1 MSRYIGKK
9 LLLSRFLCMYET
21 FFCHLKGTRFLKSKV
36 LSGIFGPK
44 REVRKEWRRR
54 VLEFLILLR

>member
-1 MSRYIGKK
+1 MS
-9 LLLSRFLCMYET
+9 ET
-21 FFCHLKGTRFLKSKV
+21 FFCQPEGTRFLKNEV

-44 REVRKEWRRR
+44 REDVRRGWRRR